1 MVKRMIIL
9 LVALFMV
16 SGMLSAQ
23 NYDEPQRRR
32 DPREGSQYQPQ
43 QMRTLDG
50 DQWRERERQKR
61 EAAKA
66 QNKAMRKQKA
76 AQNKTK
82 RRGNYSRWGRGP
94 RVGFDPYGSL
104 LTDRRLYGR
113 NNQYNSVG
121 FNVGGVLEYRQ
132 PIGRRFNFNVGLGY
146 RWTYYTYSHLDIT
159 SDDFDVNGFE
169 QHRDYHSILAPM
181 KIALVEK
188 NNKRMWYAGITPATN
203 IGMVSV
209 PTSSWN
215 IFRLDVTLGMQNRLS
230 IFSPGV
236 EVYYNLLPTYNDGVG
251 IPIHEFG
258 LRFSF

>member
-1 MVKRMIIL
+1 MAKRLFL
-9 LVALFMV
+9 LLTLVSMAAGPLF
-16 SGMLSAQ
+16 AQ
-23 NYDEPQRRR
+23 NYDEYSRRR
-32 DPREGSQYQPQ
+32 DSRENPQYPPQ
-43 QMRTLDG
+43 QVRPTD
-50 DQWRERERQKR
+50 DDHWREREREKR

-66 QNKAMRKQKA
+66 QNKAIRKQKA
-76 AQNKTK
+76 AQKKTK

-159 SDDFDVNGFE
+159 QEGFDVNGFE
-169 QHRDYHSILAPM
+169 QHRDYHSILAPI

-188 NNKRMWYAGITPATN
+188 NNTRMWYLGITPGTN

-215 IFRLDVTLGMQNRLS
+215 IFRIDATFGMQDRLS
-230 IFSPGV
+230 IFSPAI
-236 EVYYNLLPTYNDGVG
+236 EVYCNLFPTYDDGIG
-251 IPIHEFG
+251 TPIHEFG
-258 LRFSF
+258 LRFAF